1 MADKLDELN
10 PGRRPKGR
18 GRNKT
23 VNLRISQEEIDAARE
38 LGNGNISMGV
48 RWAIRYASE
57 RKMRP
62 VTLSTLLRSAAVL
75 AGDLEARR

>member
-1 MADKLDELN
+1 VGVN
-10 PGRRPKGR
+10 PGRSAKGKGR
-18 GRNKT
+18 NFT

-62 VTLSTLLRSAAVL
+62 VTLTTLLRSAAVL
-75 AGDLEARR
+75 AGEMEAKRR

>member
-1 MADKLDELN
+1 MPLD
-10 PGRRPKGR
+10 PARRGKGKGR
-18 GRNKT
+18 NFT

-62 VTLSTLLRSAAVL
+62 VTLTTLLRSAAVL
-75 AGDLEARR
+75 AAEMEAKRR

>member
-1 MADKLDELN
+1 
-10 PGRRPKGR
+10 
-18 GRNKT
+18 
-23 VNLRISQEEIDAARE
+23 
-38 LGNGNISMGV
+38 MGV